1 MMSSSYPTSYPQ
13 IDHHHHR
20 TIYKSPT
27 QLERNYCGA
36 TTPVSGS
43 TSSSKETL
51 IADIFSPI
59 TNFSR
64 NSWKNSTESKSKV
77 LATKSST
84 PYSRSSSA
92 NSSYSITPRRPST
105 SLASITAT
113 KTKIPYPLVTLRGS
127 NRNTLHFTGTTAC
140 SSCRN
145 SVTSGGGGGVSLR
158 LRVSKSNLAPLIMEP
173 VANET
178 ALAAAERR
186 VECTHNDTHENT
198 TTRIAVQ
205 TGTGRF
211 YAARRKLVLI
221 TQKPST
227 DSQLERSLSLRKN
240 FKYSPKTDTTDG
252 KQGPQAEEP
261 LCAGT
266 DTVSANK
273 SAGAVHDADALQTVT
288 KDSYKDQSGNTSA
301 SSIQTKSIGKSM
313 ESNVATEPMAN
324 GKLSSECHKM
334 VSFLL
339 LLLFKIIHLS
349 EGVFVCQLLTLWS
362 YINKLR

>member
-145 SVTSGGGGGVSLR
+145 SVTSGGGGGGGLSLR
-158 LRVSKSNLAPLIMEP
+158 LRVSKSNLTPLIMEP

-178 ALAAAERR
+178 ALPAAERR

-211 YAARRKLVLI
+211 YAARRKLALI

-273 SAGAVHDADALQTVT
+273 SAGAVHDADTLQTIT
-288 KDSYKDQSGNTSA
+288 KDSYKDQSGNASA
-301 SSIQTKSIGKSM
+301 SSVQTKSTGKSM
-313 ESNVATEPMAN
+313 ESNVATEPMVN
-324 GKLSSECHKM
+324 GKLTSECHKM
-334 VSFLL
+334 VSFCFFFFSKLYT
-339 LLLFKIIHLS
+339 FPK
-349 EGVFVCQLLTLWS
+349 VFLCVIC
-362 YINKLR
+362 